1 VNAFF
6 TRTSF
11 SLSALRT
18 VLSSSDPSQICSNL
32 PRDFDEAARLD
43 GCNWIQVIFYVVG
56 PLLLLVSSTVS
67 ILTGIAIWNDYFG
80 QLIFLLGSGNET
92 LPITIYTFS
101 SQYSSQYHLL
111 AAGLVLAMLP
121 MVTAYLLL
129 QRRIVEG
136 FSSGIRG

>member
-1 VNAFF
+1 MGSIPKCYQLV
-6 TRTSF
+6 T
-11 SLSALRT
+11 
-18 VLSSSDPSQICSNL
+18 
-32 PRDFDEAARLD
+32 AAA
-43 GCNWIQVIFYVVG
+43 GESY
-56 PLLLLVSSTVS
+56 
-67 ILTGIAIWNDYFG
+67 WNDFFG